1 MSAFDRL
8 RQRVNRDA
16 DGSYR
21 GNNRRLGGLEIAG
34 LLLVIAGLLS
44 WLFRAELGINAAW
57 SFAAGVVGLLL
68 ARFGGVQHPNTTLNS
83 RRHEADFARRGYRLA
98 QALLGLVFAG
108 IGLYV
113 AMVGQP
119 GTLALAAAALFLVLG
134 TNALHA
140 AWRGRQSWLLM
151 LGPLF

>member
-34 LLLVIAGLLS
+34 LLLIVAGLLL
-44 WLFRAELGINAAW
+44 WLFRAELGIGAAW
-57 SFAAGVVGLLL
+57 SFATGVVGLLL
-68 ARFGGVQHPNTTLNS
+68 ARFGGRHPNTTLNS
-83 RRHEADFARRGYRLA
+83 CRDEPDFARRGYRLA

-113 AMVGQP
+113 TMVGQP
-119 GTLALAAAALFLVLG
+119 GALALAAAALFLVLG
-134 TNALHA
+134 TNALLA